1 MKRLSV
7 VAAIALAVSLV
18 ACGGGLSNT
27 RSANPARAEWSASL
41 ANSSAQ
47 ALGSFSFEM
56 MQNNTV
62 LTGTNMNFANMG
74 SLSQCFGAGTL
85 INGQMGPGMMNSH
98 SVTMT
103 MSWTGPQGAG
113 TNTMT
118 MQGNMGMG
126 MGSASGT
133 FTLTGQTPGCTD
145 QMGTFTMTHI
155 TSTM

>member
-1 MKRLSV
+1 MERLSV
-7 VAAIALAVSLV
+7 VATMALAVSLV

-27 RSANPARAEWSASL
+27 TRAKPAQGEWSANL

-47 ALGSFSFEM
+47 PLGSFSFEM

-74 SLSQCFGAGTL
+74 SLAQCFGAGTV
-85 INGQMGPGMMNSH
+85 INGQMRPGMMNSQ

-103 MSWTGPQGAG
+103 MSWIDPQGAG

-133 FTLTGQTPGCTD
+133 FTLTGQTPGCID
-145 QMGTFTMTHI
+145 QTGTFTMTHI
-155 TSTM
+155 SSTM